1 MKSLK
6 KILAITLSLIMAL
19 GIVSVSAFA
28 EDAENAVISEV
39 DITVVRP
46 VADEYA
52 VGDYV
57 FDSTDYSVEFLQW
70 VGYGTEE
77 ILYSTDPTVE
87 VTDKPF
93 EIGSA
98 YVVCITVVAEDG
110 FVFDSAEN
118 LTLTVNGSKAA
129 IADLSDDAK
138 ELSFT
143 CVFEC
148 ADSADIGGD
157 EGGIDFDQIL
167 EFLKTLLVT
176 FIRLIGSFFG
186 IS

>member
-6 KILAITLSLIMAL
+6 KIIAITLSLIMAL
-19 GIVSVSAFA
+19 GVVSVSAFA
-28 EDAENAVISEV
+28 EDAVISEV

-57 FDSTDYSVEFLQW
+57 FDSVDYSVEFLQW
-70 VGYGTEE
+70 MGYGTEE

-87 VTDKPF
+87 VADKPF
-93 EIGSA
+93 ELGSA

-129 IADLSDDAK
+129 LADLSDDAK

-148 ADSADIGGD
+148 ADSADLGGD

-167 EFLKTLLVT
+167 EFLKTLLIT
-176 FIRLIGSFFG
+176 FIRFVGSIFG